1 MTRFE
6 KWVAEG
12 HFCGKDKKMPN
23 HITNRLAIDGEETE
37 IRRLLDAVTTK
48 DEEGNTLLVFDK
60 IIPMPKELDIS
71 FESSFSKDL
80 SNYLSAVNPVN
91 TETVEGI
98 EKLSVK
104 EYQDTITTLKAY
116 FTDLNKVGISGEL
129 AVIDKGSAEKGHQLA
144 HNIINYGAPTWYEWR
159 LQQWNTKWD
168 AYKAEPFEN
177 NTLVFHTAWSRPEA
191 VIKRLAQMYPTLSF
205 EHQWA
210 DEDFGYNVGTA
221 TYKNGEKVE
230 TYIPQCQTVESCQ
243 LAAEILGYSPEWY
256 ESMEYDESE
265 AEPEP

>member
-1 MTRFE
+1 
-6 KWVAEG
+6 
-12 HFCGKDKKMPN
+12 MPN

-98 EKLSVK
+98 QKLSVK
-104 EYQDTITTLKAY
+104 EYRDTITTLKAY
-116 FTDLNKVGISGEL
+116 FTDLNKVGISGEMSG
-129 AVIDKGSAEKGHQLA
+129 IDKGSAEKGRQLA
-144 HNIINYGAPTWYEWR
+144 HNIINYG
-159 LQQWNTKWD
+159 
-168 AYKAEPFEN
+168 AEPFEN

>member
-1 MTRFE
+1 
-6 KWVAEG
+6 
-12 HFCGKDKKMPN
+12 MPN

-98 EKLSVK
+98 QKLSVK
-104 EYQDTITTLKAY
+104 EYRDTITTLKAY
-116 FTDLNKVGISGEL
+116 FTDLNKVGISGEMSG
-129 AVIDKGSAEKGHQLA
+129 IDKGSAEKGRQLA

-191 VIKRLAQMYPTLSF
+191 VIKRLIRRTSRSLR
-205 EHQWA
+205 
-210 DEDFGYNVGTA
+210 
-221 TYKNGEKVE
+221 
-230 TYIPQCQTVESCQ
+230 
-243 LAAEILGYSPEWY
+243 
-256 ESMEYDESE
+256 
-265 AEPEP
+265 